1 MGSSKWARRILD
13 KICVPRLASSYN
25 SMGLNL
31 PDKNRI
37 MIYGIYKMTIYS
49 YLQVYIELVFDDIFR
64 NFHLAWLLHQIYHL
78 LLLVQVVE
86 YNVQQVEHHHDH
98 HLIEIIRFID
108 LACMYS
114 LTLIEDIIRC
124 LNQWLYFFNL
134 FSNK

>member
-1 MGSSKWARRILD
+1 
-13 KICVPRLASSYN
+13 
-25 SMGLNL
+25 MGLNL

-124 LNQWLYFFNL
+124 LNQ
-134 FSNK
+134 